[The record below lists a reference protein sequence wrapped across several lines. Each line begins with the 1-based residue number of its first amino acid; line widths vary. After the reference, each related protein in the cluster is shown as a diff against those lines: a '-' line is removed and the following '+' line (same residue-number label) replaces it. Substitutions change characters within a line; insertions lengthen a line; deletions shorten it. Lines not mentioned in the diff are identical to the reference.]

1 MKKAVFHPTAR
12 KVIQDFPREIRRELG
27 EAITDLQLGMQPTML
42 VFRSMPAMGP
52 GIGEIRI
59 ADGSGAYRA
68 FYYLKLRDAVLIFH
82 AFQKKTEKTPQKEID
97 TGLRRLKEMVK

>member
-1 MKKAVFHPTAR
+1 MKKAVFHPAAR
-12 KVIQDFPREIRRELG
+12 KTIRSFQRNLRKELG
-27 EAITDLQLGMQPTML
+27 EAITDLQLGMPPTMP
-42 VFRSMPAMGP
+42 VFRPMPSMGP

-59 ADGSGAYRA
+59 ADESGAYRV
-68 FYYLKLRDAVLIFH
+68 FYYLKLRDVVLIFH